1 VLVISWI
8 VKEQQET
15 DGITTG
21 HIYGTAKCD
30 WFRLTKVA
38 TVCEIGWHGVGGV
51 CALYTE
57 GGVVLV
63 LI

>member
-1 VLVISWI
+1 MLVISWI

-21 HIYGTAKCD
+21 HIFVTAKCD
-30 WFRLTKVA
+30 WFQLTKVA
-38 TVCEIGWHGVGGV
+38 TLCEIEWHGVGGV

-57 GGVVLV
+57 GGVVL
-63 LI
+63 LLN